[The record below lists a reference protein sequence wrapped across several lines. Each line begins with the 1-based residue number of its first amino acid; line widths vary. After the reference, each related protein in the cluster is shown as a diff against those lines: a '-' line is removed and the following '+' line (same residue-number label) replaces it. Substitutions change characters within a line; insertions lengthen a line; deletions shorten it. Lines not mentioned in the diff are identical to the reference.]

1 MMQRPAKGLIWG
13 PAKESMEGSAKGDC
27 SGDDQRDMVC
37 CDGCKGCSHLRCIGF
52 N

>member
-1 MMQRPAKGLIWG
+1 MMQGPAKGLIWG
-13 PAKESMEGSAKGDC
+13 PAKESMEGPAKGDC

-37 CDGCKGCSHLRCIGF
+37 CDVCEGWSHLRCIGF